1 MNSDKIYKEISE
13 AYRAFDANHTLFEAD
28 GNKSAGGRAR
38 KALLTIKKLTTNYR
52 KASIEESK
60 APR

>member
-1 MNSDKIYKEISE
+1 MSSKEIYKEISE
-13 AYRAFDANHTLFEAD
+13 AYHAFDANHTLFEAD

-38 KALLTIKKLTTNYR
+38 KALLAIKKLTTDYR